1 MLRRAAAAF
10 ATLPRAITLPPLLR
24 HFRCRDFS
32 LPPPRHG
39 AIAYFATPL
48 FIFAIS
54 SLRLADYAIF
64 ITTPLCHY

>member
-1 MLRRAAAAF
+1 MLRRAAAAE
-10 ATLPRAITLPPLLR
+10 APLPRAIRCRHLLC
-24 HFRCRDFS
+24 HFRCRYFS

-54 SLRLADYAIF
+54 SLRWL
-64 ITTPLCHY
+64 ITPFSLLRRLCHY